1 MALASLAL
9 RTGDL
14 SYQDHAHE
22 TLQAISPSAGENIFS
37 SASLSRALD
46 LLVHGETGR
55 YQYGA
60 RGAVKAS
67 AVIKTIKEEEFIEV
81 KLQLANNWHIN
92 AHQSNVDQPDS
103 NQTGASDIIPTTI
116 HIDADHSP
124 ALLNKII
131 YPDSINKRFS
141 FIETPLQVYEG
152 DVSILGSLD
161 IDDSTRTNNI
171 IPVIIR
177 FQACNDQVC
186 LAPEKLTLRASM

>member
-14 SYQDHAHE
+14 SYQDHANE
-22 TLQAISPSAGENIFS
+22 ALQAVSPSPGENIFS

-46 LLVHGETGR
+46 LLVRGDVGK

-67 AVIKTIKEEEFIEV
+67 SEIETIKGDKFIKV
-81 KLQLANNWHIN
+81 KLQLADNWHIN
-92 AHQSNVDQPDS
+92 AHQSR
-103 NQTGASDIIPTTI
+103 TKDIIPTSINIET
-116 HIDADHSP
+116 DYSVAQ
-124 ALLNKII
+124 LNEVI
-131 YPDSINKRFS
+131 YPDSINKKFN
-141 FIETPLQVYEG
+141 FLETPLQVYEG
-152 DVSILGSLD
+152 NIIMRGSLN
-161 IDDSTRTNNI
+161 IDNSARLNNI

-186 LAPEKLTLRASM
+186 LAPEELTLRASL